1 MKKDSKNSALII
13 LYFIFLVFG
22 IATSSVDPLIPL
34 IAEELNVGFDS
45 IGIALFIGMIFLLVA
60 NYTAGKLG
68 DRFDTKKII
77 LIGIILIL
85 TGFLLFGLYINFIIF
100 ILVMVIIR
108 LGYGTIDASIYT
120 YVSQFYLKNRGSI
133 FVKLNLLWYLGC
145 VLGPVFVSTT
155 LFLNI
160 RSRNIFL
167 LISFLFAVLAVLFF
181 IIAPGK
187 SSLHTYGR
195 SNSNEIK
202 TKNQNKNEAGSTRL
216 ILLIKNPVIMTS
228 AILLFFYAGSIFG
241 LSAWLTTYFSAF
253 DVQVKY
259 GSAIL
264 SIYWLFS
271 IIGLIITNK
280 LLKKFSEIKIL
291 TLGYIIGVF
300 CLLIVS
306 LTPIIYIKIIFLALQ
321 ALFLSSIFPLAKSI
335 PVEEAPAA
343 AGTIIGLI
351 LAIQG
356 FGMMIFQPILGYIA
370 EHIGKNYTIYAVLI
384 GLVLGLTCNII
395 LFSLL
400 KKRKT
405 RRNNSVKSL

>member
-68 DRFDTKKII
+68 DSFDTKKII

-85 TGFLLFGLYINFIIF
+85 AGFLLFGLYINFIIF

-187 SSLHTYGR
+187 SSLNTYDR
-195 SNSNEIK
+195 SNSNETK
-202 TKNQNKNEAGSTRL
+202 TKNQNEAGSVRL

-343 AGTIIGLI
+343 AGAIIGLI

-356 FGMMIFQPILGYIA
+356 SGMMIFQPILGYIA

-400 KKRKT
+400 KKRK
-405 RRNNSVKSL
+405 NL

>member
-1 MKKDSKNSALII
+1 MKKDSKNPALII

-253 DVQVKY
+253 GVQVKY

-271 IIGLIITNK
+271 IIGLLITNK

-335 PVEEAPAA
+335 PVEEAPTA

-356 FGMMIFQPILGYIA
+356 SGMMIFQPILGYIA

-400 KKRKT
+400 KKRK
-405 RRNNSVKSL
+405 NP

>member
-1 MKKDSKNSALII
+1 MKKNSKDSALMI

-45 IGIALFIGMIFLLVA
+45 IGIALFIGMIFLLIA

-77 LIGIILIL
+77 ILGIIFILI
-85 TGFLLFGLYINFIIF
+85 GFLLFSLYINFILF

-120 YVSQFYLKNRGSI
+120 YVSQFYLENRSPI
-133 FVKLNLLWYLGC
+133 FVKLNLLWYLGS
-145 VLGPVFVSTT
+145 VLGPVFVSAT

-167 LISFLFAVLAVLFF
+167 LISFLFAVLAVLFL
-181 IIAPGK
+181 IIAPGRD
-187 SSLHTYGR
+187 SLCAYDR
-195 SNSNEIK
+195 SNSNERKI
-202 TKNQNKNEAGSTRL
+202 KNQNKIKNEASSVRL

-271 IIGLIITNK
+271 IIGLLITNK

-306 LTPIIYIKIIFLALQ
+306 LVPIIYIKIIFLALQ

-335 PVEEAPAA
+335 PVEEAPMA

-351 LAIQG
+351 LVIQG
-356 FGMMIFQPILGYIA
+356 SGMMIFQPILGYIA

-384 GLVLGLTCNII
+384 GLILGLICNII
-395 LFSLL
+395 LFLLL
-400 KKRKT
+400 KKK
-405 RRNNSVKSL
+405 KKPGEIIL